1 MVIVRNEWGAFLR
14 CDAAVRLVAVAVRI
28 NRVVRRAEV
37 LPSSCGERRSGLSL
51 DDGVLK
57 DKLTGRSVR
66 VSDVGHV
73 LAEDDGEASLEVEVD
88 VAMEEPRARVVRREA
103 NGDVVTRRT
112 SADGVTLDWVDV
124 VVLGAAGRANNVE
137 GVLCATSQ

>member
-1 MVIVRNEWGAFLR
+1 MIVRNEWGAFLR
-14 CDAAVRLVAVAVRI
+14 CEAAVRLVAVAVRV

-37 LPSSCGERRSGLSL
+37 LPSSCGERRSSRDLEDS
-51 DDGVLK
+51 VIEK
-57 DKLTGRSVR
+57 QLTGRSVR
-66 VSDVGHV
+66 ISDVGHV

-88 VAMEEPRARVVRREA
+88 VAMEEPRAGVVRREA

-112 SADGVTLDWVDV
+112 SADGVTLDGVDV

-137 GVLCATSQ
+137 GVLCATN

>member
-1 MVIVRNEWGAFLR
+1 MSSTS
-14 CDAAVRLVAVAVRI
+14 VAS
-28 NRVVRRAEV
+28 E
-37 LPSSCGERRSGLSL
+37 ERQR
-51 DDGVLK
+51 
-57 DKLTGRSVR
+57 TGRGNRARDLIRLLSKN
-66 VSDVGHV
+66 
-73 LAEDDGEASLEVEVD
+73 DGEASLEVEVD
-88 VAMEEPRARVVRREA
+88 VAVEEPRARVVRREA